1 MTCLIGLQEVACT
14 HQKLKLRV
22 HASNTVNLLWTCLA
36 FLVCSTM
43 VGTTLAMVIA
53 GVTLMMGISQV
64 MLIALKVV
72 TLQMSVLEVGLY

>member
-1 MTCLIGLQEVACT
+1 MV
-14 HQKLKLRV
+14 
-22 HASNTVNLLWTCLA
+22 
-36 FLVCSTM
+36 

-64 MLIALKVV
+64 MLIALKAV